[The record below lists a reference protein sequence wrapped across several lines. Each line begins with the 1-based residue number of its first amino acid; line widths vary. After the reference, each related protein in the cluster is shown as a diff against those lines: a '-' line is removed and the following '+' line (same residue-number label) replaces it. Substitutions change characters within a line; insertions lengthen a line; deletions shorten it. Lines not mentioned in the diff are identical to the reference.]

1 LANKSGVPIRRLSF
15 PVLTLVA
22 SLAATGC
29 ICGAKEKNIVISS
42 PSGLTLSAEGVARP
56 LRVPVT
62 RLTQFHITA
71 PAFNFLFDALE
82 GSTRGE
88 GVAFGVTA
96 TDTVTNDNVVVSL
109 AIPVSMRP
117 GDVFTV
123 GATYTVEATLNTD
136 IRSWGEHDLVQATK
150 ADVGFTT
157 AVYDFPP
164 PTFTPNFRAATTT
177 GTVRVVSR
185 TDGRV
190 ELALNL
196 TFTDAAGRTR
206 SVTGVV
212 AANTEIVKVGC
223 A

>member
-1 LANKSGVPIRRLSF
+1 MSRVPNRSLTF

-22 SLAATGC
+22 TLATGC
-29 ICGAKEKNIVISS
+29 ICGAKEKNVVISS
-42 PSGLTLSAEGVARP
+42 PSGLTLRADEVGRP

-62 RLTQFHITA
+62 RLTQFHITE

-88 GVAFGVTA
+88 GVAFGIMG
-96 TDTVTNDNVVVSL
+96 TDTMTNEDVVISL
-109 AIPVSMRP
+109 ALPVSMRP
-117 GDVFTV
+117 GDVYTV
-123 GATYTVEATLNTD
+123 GATYMVEATLNTD
-136 IRSWGEHDLVQATK
+136 IRSWGEHDLVQSTK

-157 AVYDFPP
+157 AVYNFPP
-164 PTFTPNFRAATTT
+164 PTYTPSFRAATTT
-177 GTVRVVSR
+177 GTIRVVSR

-196 TFTDAAGRTR
+196 TFTDATGGTR
-206 SVTGVV
+206 LVTGVV
-212 AANTEIVKVGC
+212 VANTEIVNVGC